1 MSDGAGGAG
10 PRRRVRAGFAGIV
23 RGALRG
29 STRGGRPDGG
39 GRGFGARV
47 ARVIGGAALL
57 SLPAI
62 AGMAAWIAWPLPAEV
77 ARPGA
82 VPGLVLE
89 DRYGRVLRATRAPDG
104 SRGGWIPLAELDPE
118 LIQAFIAAEDRRFFA
133 HRGVDLRAV
142 ARAARDNLKAGRVV
156 AGGSTI
162 TMQLARLLR
171 PVPRSWAGKVK
182 QTLWALRIE
191 AHLEKPAIL
200 EAYLNRVP
208 LGQATVGVAAASSLY
223 FGASAAE
230 LSLGQAALLASL
242 ARAPSRDNPLVAQDR
257 ARERRA
263 RVLARM
269 VAEGYARPEDAA
281 RAAAEPVLGAD
292 AESRFLAPHF
302 TTQVVL
308 REGPAPH
315 GVRRTTLDLELQ
327 HALEAEVRHT
337 VRNLSDRAARHAAA
351 VVLDNATGGV
361 LAWVGSP
368 DFWADTAGQVDMV
381 VSPRQPGSALKP
393 FLYGLAF
400 DRGYSPATVLP
411 DVPRTFTTSTGPYSP
426 QNYDRKFRGPV
437 RLREALAS
445 SYNVVAVDLTERLGA
460 GALLG
465 VLRDAGFASL
475 MRGADHYGLGLA
487 LGNGEVT
494 LLELA
499 NAFRGIANG
508 GVWRPVR
515 WYLDAPAGPGG
526 GKAAGTDGAPTSGG
540 ALESFDERRFMSVGA
555 AALVLDIL
563 SDPVARIPG
572 FGTASALDLPFPT
585 AAKTGTSRHFTDNWA
600 VATTANFTIAV
611 WVGNFSG
618 RPMQGV
624 SGITGA
630 GPLLHRAALL
640 TARRYPPGRL
650 PTPDMAGAVPAQVCI
665 LSGLRATPE
674 CPSMTEWFL
683 PGTEPTREDD
693 WQRGGQTVLP
703 PEYAEWAA
711 GWADG
716 RLAAAGLA
724 EPVDGG
730 RAEAGAERG
739 SPDVAYRILSPLDGD
754 VYEWP
759 VGVDPRYATI
769 PLAAVGPA
777 PDEPVRWSVNGRPL
791 EGARWRLEPGTHV
804 IRAEWSGGWA
814 DSVRVTV
821 R

>member
-1 MSDGAGGAG
+1 MGVDLVSGAGAG
-10 PRRRVRAGFAGIV
+10 P
-23 RGALRG
+23 
-29 STRGGRPDGG
+29 GGGTPAG
-39 GRGFGARV
+39 GRGAAGRAAR
-47 ARVIGGAALL
+47 LL
-57 SLPAI
+57 GR
-62 AGMAAWIAWPLPAEV
+62 AGLLVLLLGVGVVVWIAWPLPEDM
-77 ARPGA
+77 ARPGP

-89 DRYGRVLRATRAPDG
+89 DRYGRILRTTRAPDG
-104 SRGGWIPLAELDPE
+104 SRGGWVPLSELDPE
-118 LIQAFIAAEDRRFFA
+118 LIQAFIAAEDRRFFE

-142 ARAARDNLKAGRVV
+142 ARAVRDNLAAGRVV

-171 PVPRSWAGKVK
+171 PMPRSWAGKLK
-182 QTLWALRIE
+182 QALWALRIE
-191 AHLEKPAIL
+191 AHLDKSAIL

-208 LGQATVGVAAASSLY
+208 LGQATAGVAAASSLY
-223 FGASAAE
+223 FGASAGE
-230 LSLGQAALLASL
+230 LSLGQAALLAGL
-242 ARAPSRDNPLVAQDR
+242 ARAPSRDNPLAAPER

-281 RAAAEPVLGAD
+281 RAEEEPVLGAG

-302 TTQVVL
+302 TTQVIL

-315 GVRRTTLDLELQ
+315 GVRRTTLDLDLQ
-327 HALEAEVRHT
+327 LALEAEVRHT
-337 VRNLSDRAARHAAA
+337 VRTLSDRAVQHAAV

-411 DVPRTFTTSTGPYSP
+411 DVPRTFTTSTGPYTP
-426 QNYDRKFRGPV
+426 RNYDRKYRGPV

-445 SYNVVAVDLTERLGA
+445 SYNVVAVDLAERVGV

-475 MRGADHYGLGLA
+475 NRGADHYGLGLS

-499 NAFRGIANG
+499 NAYRGLASG

-515 WYLDAPAGPGG
+515 WYLDGPGG
-526 GKAAGTDGAPTSGG
+526 PRGNGPTGG
-540 ALESFDERRFMSVGA
+540 EDPVAERRFMSAGA

-572 FGTASALDLPFPT
+572 FGTASALDLPFPA

-600 VATTANFTIAV
+600 VATTANFTVAV

-650 PTPDMAGAVPAQVCI
+650 PTPDLAGAVPVQVCV

-693 WQRGGQTVLP
+693 WHRDGRIVLP

-711 GWADG
+711 GAGRADG
-716 RLAAAGLA
+716 RLAMAGIA
-724 EPVDGG
+724 EPAVAGK
-730 RAEAGAERG
+730 AGAGEAEG
-739 SPDVAYRILSPLDGD
+739 APDVAYRILSPLDGD
-754 VYEWP
+754 VYERP

-769 PLAAVGPA
+769 PLAAVGA
-777 PDEPVRWSVNGRPL
+777 TPDEPVSWFVDGQPIRGS
-791 EGARWRLEPGTHV
+791 RWRLEPGTHV
-804 IRAEWSGGWA
+804 IRAEWPGGRA